1 MPAYT
6 RATFDQVMVPS
17 YAPGSFVP
25 VSGKG
30 SRVKDRSGR
39 VLIDFAGG
47 IAVTALGHCHPRIV
61 KALRRQADR
70 LWHVSNVVTNEPALE
85 LASKLVAKTFA
96 ERVFFCNSG
105 AEANEAAL
113 KLARRVAS
121 DHEIVKGKRPDVARR
136 HEIIA
141 FHNAF
146 HGRTL
151 LTVTATGQK
160 KYLEGYGPL
169 PAGIRHVPYNDL
181 AAARAAITRR
191 TCAVIV
197 EPMQGEGGVTPA
209 TKAFLR
215 GLRRRCDETGA
226 LLIFDEIQSGA
237 GRTGALYAYM
247 KFGVTPDILTTA
259 KGLGAGFPI
268 GAMLTTEKL
277 ARHFTV
283 GSHGTT
289 FGGNP
294 LACAVGSA
302 VIDIISSKRVL
313 AGVEKRH
320 AAFVKGLRAINA
332 KHGIFRDIRGMGL
345 LLGCELKPAHA
356 GKARDLM
363 NLAEKHGVMLL
374 QAGPDVI
381 RLAPSLVIPMGDV
394 KEGLRRLRKA
404 VAEFTAA
411 PGAKAA

>member
-1 MPAYT
+1 MTAYT

-17 YAPGSFVP
+17 YAPGAFVP
-25 VSGKG
+25 VSAKG

-39 VLIDFAGG
+39 VLIDLAGG
-47 IAVTALGHCHPRIV
+47 IAVTALGHCHPRVV
-61 KALRRQADR
+61 KALKRQADR

-85 LASKLVAKTFA
+85 LASKLVARTFA

-121 DHEIVKGKRPDVARR
+121 DREVVDGKRPKVARR
-136 HEIIA
+136 HEIVA
-141 FHNAF
+141 FDNAF

-181 AAARAAITRR
+181 AAARAAITPK

-209 TKAFLR
+209 TKAFLK
-215 GLRRRCDETGA
+215 GLRKRCDETGA
-226 LLIFDEIQSGA
+226 LLVFDEIQCGA

-247 KFGVTPDILTTA
+247 KYGVTPDILTTA

-268 GAMLTTEKL
+268 GAMLTTERL
-277 ARHFTV
+277 AKHFTV

-302 VIDIISSKRVL
+302 VIDILSSRAVL
-313 AGVEKRH
+313 DGVAKRH
-320 AAFVKGLRAINA
+320 EAFVKGLGKINA
-332 KHGIFRDIRGMGL
+332 KHGVFREIRGMGL
-345 LLGCELKPAHA
+345 LLGCELVPAHA
-356 GKARDLM
+356 GKAKELVT
-363 NLAEKHGVMLL
+363 LAEKHGVMIL
-374 QAGPDVI
+374 QAGPDVL
-381 RLAPSLVIPMGDV
+381 RLAPSLVIPMADV
-394 KEGLRRLRKA
+394 KEGLARLGKA
-404 VAEFTAA
+404 VAEFR
-411 PGAKAA
+411 AKAA